1 MPAFPEIADR
11 YCPVFPLASR
21 HDHDTKQHPPRALD
35 SAALVTGATSGTG
48 RTTAVRPAA
57 RGHRVAV
64 AGRSS
69 GRAFRHRRGT
79 AQSGGFIPA
88 PPARPQPGPV
98 TALTETAAARLGRV
112 L

>member
-1 MPAFPEIADR
+1 VDG

-21 HDHDTKQHPPRALD
+21 HDHDTNRQHPHALD
-35 SAALVTGATSGTG
+35 GAALVTGAASGIG
-48 RTTAVRPAA
+48 RTTAVRLAA

-69 GRAFRHRRGT
+69 GRVTGIAGGS

-88 PPARPQPGPV
+88 PPDRPPAGRV
-98 TALTETAAARLGRV
+98 TAVEEIAAAYLAV
-112 L
+112 